1 MKKIASLF
9 FLFLIILL
17 PVISTAEYSSAGT
30 SETHGNDADF
40 EEARAI
46 ANFMET
52 HYEITVRIG
61 PECENIPVPDWFTL
75 GDKPKGRSP
84 FLDLLGAYNYTREI
98 QRIDDAFS
106 IYPPEF
112 FTLFKCNDAPKG
124 LRILLP
130 LQILDGDISMA
141 GTVTADDGYYNLF
154 LAVGMFNELNI
165 HHEIWHAMEYR
176 ITAEDPHAFDRW
188 TEFNPEG
195 FEYIG
200 EHHTQDPWE
209 ATASPDDWFAREYG
223 KVADYEDRA
232 TTIEA
237 LFRHDP
243 DWWSTRPRLQKKL
256 DYLLEVIKP
265 LFGNVYFY
273 E

>member
-1 MKKIASLF
+1 MKKIATLF
-9 FLFLIILL
+9 FIFLIILL
-17 PVISTAEYSSAGT
+17 PVITIAEQASANV
-30 SETHGNDADF
+30 SDNIDF
-40 EEARAI
+40 EDARAI

-52 HYEITVRIG
+52 HYDVAILIG
-61 PECENIPVPDWFTL
+61 PECEGEPVKDWFTL
-75 GDKPKGRSP
+75 GDKPKGRTP
-84 FLDLLGAYNYTREI
+84 FLDMIGGYSYAKEI
-98 QRIDDAFS
+98 QMIDDAFS

-112 FTLFKCNDAPKG
+112 FTKFKCDEAPKG

-130 LQILDGDISMA
+130 LQILNNGNSMA
-141 GTVTADDGYYNLF
+141 GTVTIDDGYYNLF
-154 LAVGMFNELNI
+154 LAVGMFTELNI

-176 ITAEDPHAFDRW
+176 IEVEDPHAFDHW
-188 TEFNPEG
+188 NEFNPEG

-200 EHHTQDPWE
+200 SHHIQDPWE
-209 ATASPDDWFAREYG
+209 QAEPEDDWFARGYS

-243 DWWSTRPRLQKKL
+243 DWWNARPHLQKKL
-256 DYLLEVIKP
+256 DFLLDKVKP
-265 LFGNVYFY
+265 IFGNVYFY